1 MSKALCIH
9 GHFYQPPRFDPWLED
24 VLPEGSAAPQH
35 DWNARITRECYAPLA
50 WARRLDG
57 MGMIQELVNCY
68 AWMSFNFGPTLLRWM
83 ELHAPET
90 YARVLDGDRQ
100 SLARLGHGNALAQ
113 VYHHAIMPLATEM
126 DKNLEIAWAV
136 QDFRTRFG
144 RAPEG
149 MWLAET
155 AVDLPTL
162 EALAGADIRFTILAP
177 RQAQAVR
184 ALDGVEFRPVTE
196 DSLDTTRPYLVRLPQ
211 GKSIT
216 VFFYDGP
223 VSRAVAFER
232 LLGSGENFWIRLGGS
247 YSEGLRSI
255 ATDGESYGHHFMFGE
270 MALAYVIQQAKEGR
284 DDVALTNYAA
294 YLEANPARDEVRIHE
309 STSWSCVH
317 GVERWKT
324 HCGCSDGGHPDW
336 IQDWRRPLRRSLN
349 YLKYY
354 ADEHFFK
361 CGPALFLDPTQAL
374 LEYGLTLAGSESLVD
389 FLDRH
394 CLPGLDSAQRTDACR
409 LLLMQRLA
417 LASFSSCAW
426 FFDDIARLEPLNGLT
441 SARRA
446 LDLLQA
452 TGGPDV
458 EAGLVRILSEAQ
470 SNMRE
475 DWDGAALWE
484 QLVTT
489 RRPSL
494 EELGAH
500 LRHFPAAGSR
510 QEMAWPGLR
519 LTLENSAAG
528 ARMRCYWTRTLEEEV
543 VELPEQVEFTAHS
556 RHKAELGFQVS
567 TEHERELLALSC
579 RLARAMS
586 PLLANFTEGQRQ
598 PQELLALQIPGL
610 VWNWLFEGDEL
621 PRDMQ
626 AYLAGWFGANAGV
639 RQLLERLVEERGTGM
654 AQALPKNAHSLVEL
668 ITRTRRLGFSI
679 YWWEVQN
686 MVMTAP
692 NRGVHVELC
701 QLLNLAVPEA

>member
-24 VLPEGSAAPQH
+24 VLPEGSAAPEH

-90 YARVLDGDRQ
+90 YKRVLDGDRQ

-113 VYHHAIMPLATEM
+113 VYHHAIMPLATEL

-155 AVDLPTL
+155 AVDLPSL
-162 EALAGADIRFTILAP
+162 AALAEAGIGFTILAP
-177 RQAQAVR
+177 RQAEAVR
-184 ALDGVEFRPVTE
+184 VLDGAEFHPVTE

-232 LLGSGENFWIRLGGS
+232 LLGSGENFWTRLGGS
-247 YSEGLRSI
+247 FSGGLRNI

-284 DDVALTNYAA
+284 DDVELTNYAA
-294 YLEANPARDEVRIHE
+294 YLAAKPARDEVRIHE
-309 STSWSCVH
+309 NTSWSCVH

-361 CGPALFLDPTQAL
+361 RGPAFFLDPSQAL
-374 LEYGLTLAGSESLVD
+374 LEYGLTLVGSESLVD

-452 TGGPDV
+452 TGGPDI
-458 EAGLVRILSEAQ
+458 EAGLVRVLSEAQ

-475 DWDGAALWE
+475 DLDGAVLWE
-484 QLVTT
+484 SMVTT

-494 EELGAH
+494 EELGAY
-500 LRHFPAAGSR
+500 LRHVQAAGGR

-519 LTLENSAAG
+519 LALENSPTG
-528 ARMRCYWTRTLEEEV
+528 ARMRCFWTRTLEELV
-543 VELPEQVEFTAHS
+543 VELPERIEFAAHS
-556 RHKAELGFQVS
+556 RHKAELAFQIS
-567 TEHERELLALSC
+567 REQERELLAVSC
-579 RLARAMS
+579 RLVRAVA
-586 PLLANFTEGQRQ
+586 PLLADFTEGQRQ

-621 PRDMQ
+621 SKDMQ
-626 AYLAGWFGANAGV
+626 AYLSGWFAANAGV

-654 AQALPKNAHSLVEL
+654 ALSLPGQAHSLVEL

-686 MVMTAP
+686 VVMAAP

-701 QLLNLAVPEA
+701 QLLNLAAPEA

>member
-35 DWNARITRECYAPLA
+35 DWNARITKECYAPLG

-57 MGMIQELVNCY
+57 SGMICELVNCY

-83 ELHAPET
+83 ELHAPGT
-90 YARVLDGDRQ
+90 YARILEGDRQ
-100 SLARLGHGNALAQ
+100 SLLRLGHGNALAQ
-113 VYHHAIMPLATEM
+113 VYHHVIMPLATEL
-126 DKNLEIAWAV
+126 DKDLEVAWAV

-144 RAPEG
+144 RDPEG

-162 EALAGADIRFTILAP
+162 DALARAGILFTILAP
-177 RQAQAVR
+177 RQAR
-184 ALDGVEFRPVTE
+184 AICGKDGEFHPVTE

-211 GKSIT
+211 GKSIS

-232 LLGSGENFWIRLGGS
+232 LLANGENFWNRLTGS
-247 YSEGLRSI
+247 LPGGLRNI
-255 ATDGESYGHHFMFGE
+255 ATDGESYGHHFQFGE
-270 MALAYVIQQAKEGR
+270 MALAYVVQQAREGR
-284 DDVALTNYAA
+284 DGAALTNYAA
-294 YLEANPARDEVRIHE
+294 YLAAHPATDEALIHE
-309 STSWSCVH
+309 NTSWSCAH

-336 IQDWRRPLRRSLN
+336 IQDWRRPLRRCLN

-354 ADEHFFK
+354 VDEQYSK
-361 CGPALFLDPTQAL
+361 GAGQLLRDSGAALH
-374 LEYGLTLAGSESLVD
+374 EYGLVLAGSESLTE

-394 CLPGLDSAQRTDACR
+394 SLPGLTSAQRTDACR

-426 FFDDIARLEPLNGLT
+426 FFDDIARIEPLNGLT

-446 LDLLQA
+446 LDLLKS

-458 EAGLVRILSEAQ
+458 EAGFVRVLAEAQ

-475 DWDGAALWE
+475 DWDGAALWA
-484 QLVTT
+484 QLVTP

-494 EELGAH
+494 RELAAYP
-500 LRHFPAAGSR
+500 RRFPAAKDR
-510 QEMAWPGLR
+510 QEMAWPGVR
-519 LTLENSAAG
+519 LELKSEAQGTVLS
-528 ARMRCYWTRTLEEEV
+528 CFWTRTLEEETV
-543 VELPEQVEFTAHS
+543 PVFGLDEFSAHS
-556 RHKAELGFQVS
+556 RHKAEVAFRLAR
-567 TEHERELLALSC
+567 EHERELLQRSC
-579 RLARAMS
+579 LLARDMG
-586 PLLANFTEGQRQ
+586 PLLSDFTEGQRE

-610 VWNWLFEGDEL
+610 VWNWLFEGREL
-621 PRDMQ
+621 PRGTQDF
-626 AYLAGWFGANAGV
+626 LAGWFAVNPGM
-639 RQLLERLVEERGTGM
+639 RKLLERLVEERGSEM
-654 AQALPKNAHSLVEL
+654 ALALPEQAYALVEL
-668 ITRTRRLGFSI
+668 ITRTRRLGLSI
-679 YWWEVQN
+679 YWWDVQN
-686 MVMTAP
+686 AVMAVP
-692 NRGVHVELC
+692 SRGIHVELC
-701 QLLNLAVPEA
+701 QLLGLS